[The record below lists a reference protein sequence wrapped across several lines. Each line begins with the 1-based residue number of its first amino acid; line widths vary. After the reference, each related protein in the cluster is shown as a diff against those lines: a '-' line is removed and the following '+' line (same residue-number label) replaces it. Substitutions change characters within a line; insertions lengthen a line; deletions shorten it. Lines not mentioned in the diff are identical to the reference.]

1 MEHSLLWGKWI
12 EWEIR
17 QNSQE
22 ETNFLRDAVTRAVGE
37 ISQERGK
44 EEEEAGYGHGHRHGH
59 GHERAY
65 RNRAAG
71 FLPQVPS
78 PLCLPRVQPL
88 GRQVRTYAHVEEGED
103 DIIFAASL

>member
-1 MEHSLLWGKWI
+1 MNTQKWSVEHSLLWGKWI

-37 ISQERGK
+37 ISKERGK
-44 EEEEAGYGHGHRHGH
+44 EEEAGYGHGH

-65 RNRAAG
+65 RNRATG
-71 FLPQVPS
+71 FLPQAPS
-78 PLCLPRVQPL
+78 FSLRVQ
-88 GRQVRTYAHVEEGED
+88 GRAKLIEL
-103 DIIFAASL
+103 S